1 MASSPL
7 QAFDPLAKHYFTS
20 HGTPAPPH
28 YAAASASSRT
38 PQGASYPP
46 AQASSLP
53 SQHTP
58 QPHLKAPQP
67 LHATATPSGAV
78 KPIFTSFQKDRAS
91 PDLPDV
97 KKKPAASWGASPASS
112 PSSKKQ

>member
-20 HGTPAPPH
+20 HGTPMPPPT
-28 YAAASASSRT
+28 ASTRS
-38 PQGASYPP
+38 PYGASYAP

-58 QPHLKAPQP
+58 RPPVKAPQP
-67 LHATATPSGAV
+67 LQPAAAASAAV

-97 KKKPAASWGASPASS
+97 KKKPAATWGASSATSPA
-112 PSSKKQ
+112 KKQ

>member
-20 HGTPAPPH
+20 HGTPGPQ
-28 YAAASASSRT
+28 YAASPAATRAAY
-38 PQGASYPP
+38 GASYPH
-46 AQASSLP
+46 AQPSSLP

-58 QPHLKAPQP
+58 QPPLKAPQP
-67 LHATATPSGAV
+67 LQPAAASAAA

-97 KKKPAASWGASPASS
+97 KRKPAATWGASPASS
-112 PSSKKQ
+112 PSKKQ